1 MVYIKPVITIFFS
14 TVARIQ
20 FKLPNGVSQN
30 HRFDPEDTIAELYNY
45 VIEELKTPYGS
56 NVSLSTTFP
65 SRILDDVS
73 RDTSLRENG
82 LVPSTTILILPRSRG
97 TVSRTSGGIM
107 DYFWLLLTPITAIWG
122 MISSFMS
129 GDAGGQQGNA
139 NTTHQNTTNSNS
151 SYAGPSTSS

>member
-1 MVYIKPVITIFFS
+1 M
-14 TVARIQ
+14 
-20 FKLPNGVSQN
+20 
-30 HRFDPEDTIAELYNY
+30 
-45 VIEELKTPYGS
+45 IEELKTPYGS

-97 TVSRTSGGIM
+97 TVSRNSGSSGGIM
-107 DYFWLLLTPITAIWG
+107 DYFWLLLTPITAIWA

-139 NTTHQNTTNSNS
+139 NTTYQNTPNSNS